1 MTATHSFRPLM
12 VATLA
17 VAVLASSGCSWVRS
31 KWGNEAEYQASRQNQ
46 PLEVPPGLD
55 MPSTAGAINIP
66 AASPTAG
73 NAAVSPGVP
82 SVQAQAADP
91 AIAGIEAFTL
101 EDSVAS
107 SWRRIGIALGKI
119 EGVTIGE
126 RAQLLNSYEV
136 SYKGVTVLLRAEAAG
151 EQTRVVALGPDG
163 QPVRTGVAT
172 ELLAVLKA
180 RLG

>member
-1 MTATHSFRPLM
+1 MSLAPTSLRPLL
-12 VATLA
+12 VATVI
-17 VAVLASSGCSWVRS
+17 VAVFASSGCSWIRN

-55 MPSTAGAINIP
+55 TP
-66 AASPTAG
+66 PTAG
-73 NAAVSPGVP
+73 GVQIPEVSGNAAAPVAPGVP
-82 SVQAQAADP
+82 GSAADP
-91 AIAGIEAFTL
+91 AVAGIESFTL
-101 EDSVAS
+101 DDSVAS
-107 SWRRIGIALGKI
+107 SYRRIGIALGKL

-136 SYKGVTVLLRAEAAG
+136 TYKGVTVLLRAEAAAEG
-151 EQTRVVALGPDG
+151 TRVVALGPDG

-172 ELLAVLKA
+172 ELLALLKA